1 MTAKINPILMA
12 RLRELAHNFLHD
24 AHEVITQFNL
34 IIGTGYDGDQ
44 VRALL
49 TDFFKQTNE
58 GKWTPEMVSILRQC
72 AAQGD
77 YPQVIKL
84 YVKDFLQ
91 PTLNAVLPQ

>member
-1 MTAKINPILMA
+1 MTAKINPILLS

-24 AHEVITQFNL
+24 AHEVLTQFNL

-49 TDFFKQTNE
+49 SDFFTQTNE
-58 GKWTPEMVSILRQC
+58 GKWTPEMVSILREC

-77 YPQVIKL
+77 YPQVLKL
-84 YVKDFLQ
+84 YVKDSLQ
-91 PTLNAVLPQ
+91 PTLKSVLSQ